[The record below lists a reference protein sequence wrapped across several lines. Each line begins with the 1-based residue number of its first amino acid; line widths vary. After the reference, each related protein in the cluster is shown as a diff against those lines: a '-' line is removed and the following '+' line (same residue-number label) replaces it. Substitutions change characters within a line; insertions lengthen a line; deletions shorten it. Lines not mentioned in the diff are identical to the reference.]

1 MLRRAVWPL
10 REAING
16 LQRNDCPVF
25 SADTRLYLRDCYDH
39 TIQILDLVEAYREL
53 VSDLM
58 DVYLSSISTKLN
70 EVMRVLTVFSTIF
83 MPMTFVA
90 SIYGMN
96 FHNMPEL
103 DWDFGYPL
111 ALAVMAAIFVGQ
123 LIYFRRKGWLGK
135 SIDDKEDAKKSE

>member
-1 MLRRAVWPL
+1 TIHQIRRDLLMLRRAVWPL

-25 SADTRLYLRDCYDH
+25 NADTRLYLRDCYDH

-90 SIYGMN
+90 SI
-96 FHNMPEL
+96 
-103 DWDFGYPL
+103 
-111 ALAVMAAIFVGQ
+111 
-123 LIYFRRKGWLGK
+123 
-135 SIDDKEDAKKSE
+135 